1 MKRSPWST
9 CFPPFIR
16 TLARPRSSSCRP
28 LIPYRRARSLHRTAM
43 LSSKWTSTPREFP
56 TSGFELL
63 DTSSKIEEETLPTY
77 SPEKYYPVQQ
87 GEVFNDRYQVL
98 AKLGYGV
105 TSTVWFA
112 RDLVDSTYVVL
123 KIYVLGQEREHEL
136 NVYKH
141 IDSIETD
148 HPGRKF
154 IRKMLGYFY
163 VQGPSGRHICLVHE
177 PLGMNAN
184 ELLRHIPGRTMTLES
199 MKPAIRQLLGVL
211 DFLHSVARLIHT
223 GTLKNLLLPTPSSSA
238 LADFEEREIKVP
250 AARKILKDR
259 TVYTTS
265 RFPAGDGLPLLGDFG
280 EARFGDEENIGDI
293 MPDYYRAP
301 EVILK
306 SNWDYKVDIWSVA
319 MIAWDIVSSQTLIRG
334 ETRDGIFDDGVHVAE
349 LVALLGPPPQEFL
362 QKRELSSVF
371 WDEPGKWKNLVPVPD
386 RTLEKLAVNIQ
397 GEDVEGFLRWLRL
410 ALQWNPEDR
419 PTALELLM
427 DPWLMKGLN
436 LRKKEPKNS
445 EQKTQV

>member
-1 MKRSPWST
+1 MNRNSWSIG
-9 CFPPFIR
+9 FPSIIR
-16 TLARPRSSSCRP
+16 TLTRPRSSSTVSLCP
-28 LIPYRRARSLHRTAM
+28 SRRARSLHRTAM
-43 LSSKWTSTPREFP
+43 LSSAWISTPREFP

-63 DTSSKIEEETLPTY
+63 DASSKIEEETLPTY
-77 SPEKYYPVQQ
+77 SPEKYYLVQQ
-87 GEVFNDRYQVL
+87 GEVLNDRYPVL

-141 IDSIETD
+141 ITSIETD

-154 IRKMLGYFY
+154 IRKMLSHFY
-163 VQGPSGRHICLVHE
+163 VQGPSGRHICPVHE

-184 ELLRHIPGRTMTLES
+184 EFLRHIRSRTMTLES

-223 GTLKNLLLPTPSSSA
+223 DVQLKNLLVPTPSSAA
-238 LADFEEREIKVP
+238 LSDFE
-250 AARKILKDR
+250 KILKDR
-259 TVYTTS
+259 TIYTTS
-265 RFPAGDGLPLLGDFG
+265 RFPTGDGLPLLGDFG
-280 EARFGDEENIGDI
+280 EARLGDEENIGDI

-301 EVILK
+301 E
-306 SNWDYKVDIWSVA
+306 VDIWSVA
-319 MIAWDIVSSQTLIRG
+319 MIAWDIVSSQTLIKG
-334 ETRDGIFDDGVHVAE
+334 EARDGIFDDGVHIAE

-362 QKRELSSVF
+362 EKRDLSSVF
-371 WDEPGKWKNLVPVPD
+371 WDESGKWKNLVPAPD
-386 RTLEKLAVNIQ
+386 RTLENLAVNIQ

-419 PTALELLM
+419 PTVLELLM

-436 LRKKEPKNS
+436 MRKKEPKDS
-445 EQKTQV
+445 EEKTQV

>member
-1 MKRSPWST
+1 
-9 CFPPFIR
+9 
-16 TLARPRSSSCRP
+16 
-28 LIPYRRARSLHRTAM
+28 M

-63 DTSSKIEEETLPTY
+63 DASSKIEEETLPTY

-112 RDLVDSTYVVL
+112 RDLVA
-123 KIYVLGQEREHEL
+123 
-136 NVYKH
+136 
-141 IDSIETD
+141 
-148 HPGRKF
+148 
-154 IRKMLGYFY
+154 
-163 VQGPSGRHICLVHE
+163 PS
-177 PLGMNAN
+177 NAWN
-184 ELLRHIPGRTMTLES
+184 
-199 MKPAIRQLLGVL
+199 
-211 DFLHSVARLIHT
+211 D
-223 GTLKNLLLPTPSSSA
+223 GTKVEKDIQLKNLLLPTPSSSA

-306 SNWDYKVDIWSVA
+306 SNWDYKVDIWNVA
-319 MIAWDIVSSQTLIRG
+319 MIVS
-334 ETRDGIFDDGVHVAE
+334 A
-349 LVALLGPPPQEFL
+349 
-362 QKRELSSVF
+362 
-371 WDEPGKWKNLVPVPD
+371 
-386 RTLEKLAVNIQ
+386 
-397 GEDVEGFLRWLRL
+397 
-410 ALQWNPEDR
+410 
-419 PTALELLM
+419 
-427 DPWLMKGLN
+427 
-436 LRKKEPKNS
+436 
-445 EQKTQV
+445 

>member
-1 MKRSPWST
+1 
-9 CFPPFIR
+9 
-16 TLARPRSSSCRP
+16 
-28 LIPYRRARSLHRTAM
+28 M

-56 TSGFELL
+56 PSGFDLL
-63 DTSSKIEEETLPTY
+63 DASSEIEEETLPTH
-77 SPEKYYPVQQ
+77 SPEKYYPAQQ
-87 GEVFNDRYQVL
+87 GEVSNDRYQVL
-98 AKLGYGV
+98 AKVGYGV

-112 RDLVDSTYVVL
+112 RDLV
-123 KIYVLGQEREHEL
+123 EHEL

-141 IDSIETD
+141 ITSFETD

-154 IRKMLGYFY
+154 IRKMLSHFY
-163 VQGPSGRHICLVHE
+163 VQGPSDRHICLVHE

-184 ELLRHIPGRTMTLES
+184 ELLRRIPGRTMTLES

-211 DFLHSVARLIHT
+211 DFLHSVAHLIHT
-223 GTLKNLLLPTPSSSA
+223 DIQLKNLLLPTPSSAA
-238 LADFEEREIKVP
+238 LSDFEEREIKAP

-259 TVYTTS
+259 TIYTTS

-280 EARFGDEENIGDI
+280 EARFGDEESIGDI

-306 SNWDYKVDIWSVA
+306 SNWDYTVDIWSVA
-319 MIAWDIVSSQTLIRG
+319 MIAWDIVSSQTLIRS

-362 QKRELSSVF
+362 EKRDLSSVF
-371 WDEPGKWKNLVPVPD
+371 WDESGKWKNLVPVPD
-386 RTLEKLAVNIQ
+386 RTLENLAVNIQ

-436 LRKKEPKNS
+436 LRKKEPKVS
-445 EQKTQV
+445 EEKTQV

>member
-1 MKRSPWST
+1 
-9 CFPPFIR
+9 
-16 TLARPRSSSCRP
+16 
-28 LIPYRRARSLHRTAM
+28 M

-56 TSGFELL
+56 TSGLELL
-63 DTSSKIEEETLPTY
+63 DASPKFEEETLPTY
-77 SPEKYYPVQQ
+77 SPENYYPVEQ
-87 GEVFNDRYQVL
+87 GEVFNERYQVL

-112 RDLVDSTYVVL
+112 RDLAESTYVAL

-136 NVYKH
+136 NVYQH
-141 IDSIETD
+141 INSLETN

-154 IRKMLGYFY
+154 IRKMLGHFY
-163 VQGPSGRHICLVHE
+163 VQGPRGRHICLVHE

-184 ELLRHIPGRTMTLES
+184 ELLRRIPGRTMTLGS

-223 GTLKNLLLPTPSSSA
+223 DIQLKNLLVPTPSSPA
-238 LADFEEREIKVP
+238 LADFEEREIKAP
-250 AARKILKDR
+250 AARKILTDR
-259 TVYTTS
+259 TIYTTS

-280 EARFGDEENIGDI
+280 EARFGDQENSGDI

-319 MIAWDIVSSQTLIRG
+319 MVAWDIVSSQTLIKG
-334 ETRDGIFDDGVHVAE
+334 EIRDGIFDDGVHIAE
-349 LVALLGPPPQEFL
+349 LVALLGPPPREFL
-362 QKRELSSVF
+362 EKSDLSWVF
-371 WDEPGKWKNLVPVPD
+371 WDESGQWKNLVPIPD
-386 RTLEKLAVNIQ
+386 RSLEKLAISIQ
-397 GEDVEGFLRWLRL
+397 GEDVEGFLRWLRR

-436 LRKKEPKNS
+436 LKKKEPKGS
-445 EQKTQV
+445 EEKAQT

>member
-1 MKRSPWST
+1 
-9 CFPPFIR
+9 
-16 TLARPRSSSCRP
+16 
-28 LIPYRRARSLHRTAM
+28 M
-43 LSSKWTSTPREFP
+43 LSSTWISTPRKFP
-56 TSGFELL
+56 TWGFELL
-63 DTSSKIEEETLPTY
+63 DASSKIEEETLPTY

-87 GEVFNDRYQVL
+87 GEVLNDRYQVL

-112 RDLVDSTYVVL
+112 RDLV
-123 KIYVLGQEREHEL
+123 EHEL

-141 IDSIETD
+141 ITSIETD

-154 IRKMLGYFY
+154 IRKMLSHFY

-177 PLGMNAN
+177 PLGMNVN

-211 DFLHSVARLIHT
+211 NFLHSVARLIHT
-223 GTLKNLLLPTPSSSA
+223 GRSSKT
-238 LADFEEREIKVP
+238 I
-250 AARKILKDR
+250 
-259 TVYTTS
+259 YTTS
-265 RFPAGDGLPLLGDFG
+265 RFPTGDGLPLLGDFG
-280 EARFGDEENIGDI
+280 EARLGDEENIGII

-301 EVILK
+301 E
-306 SNWDYKVDIWSVA
+306 VDIWSVA
-319 MIAWDIVSSQTLIRG
+319 MIAWDIVSSQTLIKG
-334 ETRDGIFDDGVHVAE
+334 EARDGIFDDGVHIAE

-362 QKRELSSVF
+362 EKRDLSSVF
-371 WDEPGKWKNLVPVPD
+371 WDESGKWKNLVPAPD
-386 RTLEKLAVNIQ
+386 RTLENLAVNIQ
-397 GEDVEGFLRWLRL
+397 GEDVEGFLQWLRL

-436 LRKKEPKNS
+436 MRKKEPKDS
-445 EQKTQV
+445 EEKTQV

>member
-1 MKRSPWST
+1 
-9 CFPPFIR
+9 
-16 TLARPRSSSCRP
+16 
-28 LIPYRRARSLHRTAM
+28 
-43 LSSKWTSTPREFP
+43 
-56 TSGFELL
+56 
-63 DTSSKIEEETLPTY
+63 
-77 SPEKYYPVQQ
+77 
-87 GEVFNDRYQVL
+87 
-98 AKLGYGV
+98 
-105 TSTVWFA
+105 
-112 RDLVDSTYVVL
+112 
-123 KIYVLGQEREHEL
+123 
-136 NVYKH
+136 
-141 IDSIETD
+141 
-148 HPGRKF
+148 
-154 IRKMLGYFY
+154 MLGYFY

-184 ELLRHIPGRTMTLES
+184 ELLRHIPGRTKTLES

-223 GTLKNLLLPTPSSSA
+223 GTNDGTKVEKDIQLKNLLLPTPSSSA

-371 WDEPGKWKNLVPVPD
+371 WDESGKWKNLVPVPD

>member
-1 MKRSPWST
+1 
-9 CFPPFIR
+9 
-16 TLARPRSSSCRP
+16 
-28 LIPYRRARSLHRTAM
+28 M

-63 DTSSKIEEETLPTY
+63 DASSKIEEETLPT
-77 SPEKYYPVQQ
+77 
-87 GEVFNDRYQVL
+87 YQVL

-184 ELLRHIPGRTMTLES
+184 ELLRHIPGRTKTLES

-223 GTLKNLLLPTPSSSA
+223 GTNDGTKVEKDIQLKNLLLPTPSSSA

-410 ALQWNPEDR
+410 VLQWNPEDR

>member
-1 MKRSPWST
+1 
-9 CFPPFIR
+9 
-16 TLARPRSSSCRP
+16 
-28 LIPYRRARSLHRTAM
+28 M

-223 GTLKNLLLPTPSSSA
+223 GTSKKDIQLKNLLLPTPSSSA

-319 MIAWDIVSSQTLIRG
+319 MIFLIISLKAWDIVSSQTLIRG

>member
-1 MKRSPWST
+1 
-9 CFPPFIR
+9 
-16 TLARPRSSSCRP
+16 
-28 LIPYRRARSLHRTAM
+28 M

-63 DTSSKIEEETLPTY
+63 DASSKIEEETLPT
-77 SPEKYYPVQQ
+77 
-87 GEVFNDRYQVL
+87 YQVL

-141 IDSIETD
+141 IDFIETD

-223 GTLKNLLLPTPSSSA
+223 GTNDGTKVEKDIQLENLLLPTPSSSA

-334 ETRDGIFDDGVHVAE
+334 KTRDGIFDDGVHVAE

-386 RTLEKLAVNIQ
+386 RTLEKLAVNIE